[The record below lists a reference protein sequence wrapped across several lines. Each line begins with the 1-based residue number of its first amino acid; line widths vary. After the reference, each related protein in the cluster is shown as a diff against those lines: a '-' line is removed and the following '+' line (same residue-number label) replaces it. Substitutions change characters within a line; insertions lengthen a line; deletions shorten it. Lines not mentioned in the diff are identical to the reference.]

1 MTIYRKAQRTGHHT
15 AALFTLSEVSLG
27 ALLLVMLGASLPQ
40 LLSSLL
46 AWGLAFGLY
55 TLIAGLVMAFWSG
68 GSLGW
73 ANRVTLLRAVL
84 VAIVAAGVWMPLSPL
99 GHWQWLGVALIALLL
114 DGVDGWVAR
123 RTGSQTAFGARFDM
137 ELDALLIL
145 LLCLG
150 VMLKTPAGPWV
161 LLIGAMR
168 YAFVAAG
175 MRYPWLQAALYDSLR
190 RKAVCVWQIAALLLA
205 LTPWASGLA
214 ALLLALSALIVL
226 VYSFGVDTL
235 WLYRQHGP
243 RRR

>member
-1 MTIYRKAQRTGHHT
+1 MTIYRKAQRTGSYT
-15 AALFTLSEVSLG
+15 AALFTLSEISLG
-27 ALLLVMLGASLPQ
+27 ALMLVVLGASLPQ

-68 GSLGW
+68 GPLGW

-145 LLCLG
+145 LLCVG
-150 VMLKTPAGPWV
+150 VMLKTPTGPWV

-175 MRYPWLQAALYDSLR
+175 TRYPWLQEALYDSLR

-214 ALLLALSALIVL
+214 ALLLALSALVVL

-235 WLYRQHGP
+235 WLYRQYGP

>member
-1 MTIYRKAQRTGHHT
+1 MTIDRKAQRTNSLS
-15 AALFTLSEVSLG
+15 ALLFTLSEVSLG
-27 ALLLVMLGASLPQ
+27 ALLLMALGASLPH
-40 LLSSLL
+40 LLSSLP
-46 AWGLAFGLY
+46 AWGLSVGLY
-55 TLIAGLVMAFWSG
+55 TLTAGLVLAFWPDG
-68 GSLGW
+68 PLGW

-84 VAIVAAGVWMPLSPL
+84 IAIVAAGVWMPLSPL

-145 LLCLG
+145 LLCVG

-161 LLIGAMR
+161 LLIGIMR

-175 MRYPWLQAALYDSLR
+175 MRYPWLQAELYDSLR

-205 LTPWASGLA
+205 LVPWTPGPLA
-214 ALLLALSALIVL
+214 PLLALSALVL
-226 VYSFGVDTL
+226 LVVSFGVDTL
-235 WLYRQHGP
+235 WLFRQHGQK
-243 RRR
+243 RR